1 MIQQWKYTKKQ
12 TELKQ
17 RQRGTVDTVAKVLTV
32 EETVKSATG
41 TEQKS
46 GQSELLQVRKN
57 IREKV
62 VRV

>member
-1 MIQQWKYTKKQ
+1 MIQQEKYTKKQ

-17 RQRGTVDTVAKVLTV
+17 RQRGTVDTVAKVPTV
-32 EETVKSATG
+32 EETVKTAMG